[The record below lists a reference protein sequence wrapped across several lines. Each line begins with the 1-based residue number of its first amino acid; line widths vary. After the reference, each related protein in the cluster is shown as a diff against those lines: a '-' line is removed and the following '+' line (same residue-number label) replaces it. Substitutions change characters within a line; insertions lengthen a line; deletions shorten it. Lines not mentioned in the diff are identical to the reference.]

1 MGWLYLV
8 VVFYVDIIHLFLF
21 GFLQVEIYKSFR
33 PGDIVLAKVVSF
45 IISHFWLFVK
55 RNGRSG
61 TSTWEVK
68 EEHRE
73 FKYFLKKVLKEGRKG
88 GGRRQQHVQ
97 PLTFLHWHRMTRSP

>member
-61 TSTWEVK
+61 TSTWEMKAGGSGVQVF
-68 EEHRE
+68 
-73 FKYFLKKVLKEGRKG
+73 FKKGIKRGKEGRWQKAAACTAS
-88 GGRRQQHVQ
+88 HF
-97 PLTFLHWHRMTRSP
+97 PSLAPYD